1 VSLSQGC
8 FTTEGRAFGDHI
20 TVT

>member
-1 VSLSQGC
+1 M
-8 FTTEGRAFGDHI
+8 TEGRAFGDHI